1 MRELSLHILD
11 VLENAVE
18 AGASR
23 IGIRIDEEEETD
35 SMVIEI
41 NDNGRGMGKNLIE
54 KVLNPFYTT
63 RKTRH
68 VGLGL
73 PLFLEAA
80 RRCDGDLVLQSEIG
94 KGTRVRATFRRSHI
108 DRSPLGDMP
117 SALLA
122 ILLSERPVDLD
133 YLHRVN
139 GVEFRFDSS
148 EVRKE
153 LEGIPLTHPRVRD
166 WLFQGLVEGE
176 TNLHA
181 EASQRQASIQ
191 QNEREQAKGKE
202 GVGWQ
207 D

>member
-1 MRELSLHILD
+1 LRELSLHILD

-18 AGASR
+18 ARASR
-23 IGIRIDEEEETD
+23 IEIRIDEDEETD

-41 NDNGRGMGKNLIE
+41 NDNGRGMGKDLTE

-80 RRCDGDLVLQSEIG
+80 RRCDGDLVLQSKIG
-94 KGTRVRATFRRSHI
+94 KGTRVRAMFRRRHI
-108 DRSPLGDMP
+108 DRAPLGDMP

-133 YLHRVN
+133 YIHRVN
-139 GVEFRFDSS
+139 GAEFCFDSS
-148 EVRKE
+148 AVRKE
-153 LEGIPLTHPRVRD
+153 LEEIPLTHPRVRG
-166 WLFQGLVEGE
+166 WLLQVLVEGE
-176 TNLHA
+176 ANLHA
-181 EASQRQASIQ
+181 EASQRQMTIQ
-191 QNEREQAKGKE
+191 QNENEQAKGKE
-202 GVGWQ
+202 GAGWQ

>member
-1 MRELSLHILD
+1 MKELSLHILD

-23 IGIRIDEEEETD
+23 IEVRIDEDGETD

-41 NDNGRGMGKNLIE
+41 NDNGRGMDKDLIE
-54 KVLNPFYTT
+54 RVLNPFYTS
-63 RKTRH
+63 RRTRH

-80 RRCDGDLVLQSEIG
+80 RRCDGDLTLQSERG

-108 DRSPLGDMP
+108 DRAPLGDMP

-133 YLHRVN
+133 YIHKVN
-139 GVEFRFDSS
+139 REEFRFDSS

-153 LEGIPLTHPRVRD
+153 LEEIPLTHPKVRG
-166 WLFQGLVEGE
+166 WLLQVLREGE
-176 TNLHA
+176 ADLHA
-181 EASQRQASIQ
+181 KASWGQLTTQ
-191 QNEREQAKGKE
+191 QNEKERGKGKE
-202 GVGWQ
+202 GAGWQ
-207 D
+207 G